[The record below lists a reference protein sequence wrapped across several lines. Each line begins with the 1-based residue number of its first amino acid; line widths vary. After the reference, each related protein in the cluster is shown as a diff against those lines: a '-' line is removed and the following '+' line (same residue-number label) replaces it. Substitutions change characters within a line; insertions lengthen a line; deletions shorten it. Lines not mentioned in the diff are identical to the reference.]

1 MNLNIQVRPAARTP
15 RRVNV
20 APCHA
25 LRNGEVNPQTTTN
38 SNTTSPTRADVM
50 SGFTR
55 SPPRSCTHL
64 SLQGESAMSD
74 GCSPVLLA
82 FGGVLML
89 AGSMDFTQ
97 LAMDVP
103 PTAWTGR
110 DDGADPAHRR
120 WWQAVAG
127 PAAPSLDAS
136 EPGPAALI
144 GFCSDAGVL
153 RNHGRTGAAT
163 GPAAIRAALGTLAFH
178 GSRAITDAGDIVVS
192 ADALEAGQ
200 ARAGAALST
209 MLDAGQLTFVLG
221 GGHETAFASYL
232 GVAGTAAV
240 ANGARL
246 GVLNLDAHFDLRDAP
261 APSSGTPF
269 LQMARAEAAA
279 GRELNYAV
287 VGISEPN
294 NTRALFDTAHDLDV
308 KYLLDEDCSA
318 DRTQGFVDSFLET
331 VDIVYLTI
339 DLDVLPAATAP
350 GVSAPAAYGV
360 PLPVIAAV
368 CRQVAASGKLFH
380 FDVAELNPAFDI
392 DNRTAKVAARL
403 IDTLLR

>member
-1 MNLNIQVRPAARTP
+1 MPDAAVPAGL
-15 RRVNV
+15 
-20 APCHA
+20 APGA
-25 LRNGEVNPQTTTN
+25 
-38 SNTTSPTRADVM
+38 A
-50 SGFTR
+50 
-55 SPPRSCTHL
+55 
-64 SLQGESAMSD
+64 
-74 GCSPVLLA
+74 VL
-82 FGGVLML
+82 FS
-89 AGSMDFTQ
+89 GSMDFSALTIDTP
-97 LAMDVP
+97 ATP
-103 PTAWTGR
+103 WTGR
-110 DDGADPAHRR
+110 NDGDSPAHRR
-120 WWQAVAG
+120 WWQAVG
-127 PAAPSLDAS
+127 TAAPSSLDATL
-136 EPGPAALI
+136 PGPAALL
-144 GFCSDAGVL
+144 GFRSDAGVL

-163 GPAAIRAALGTLAFH
+163 GPAAIRAALGSLAFH
-178 GSRAITDAGDIVVS
+178 GTRSVSDVGDVVVS
-192 ADALEAGQ
+192 GDALEQGQ
-200 ARAGAALST
+200 AKVGSALT
-209 MLDAGQLTFVLG
+209 ALLDAGYLTLVLG

-246 GVLNLDAHFDLRDAP
+246 GVLNLDAHFDLRQAP

-269 LQMARAEAAA
+269 LQMAHAEAAA

-294 NTRALFDTAHDLDV
+294 NTRTLFDTAHNLDV
-308 KYLLDEDCSA
+308 KYLLDEDCSGE
-318 DRTQGFVDSFLET
+318 RTAAFVSSFLET

-339 DLDVLPAATAP
+339 DLDVLPAAVAP

-380 FDVAELNPAFDI
+380 FDVAELNPEFDI